1 MTRTFR
7 VALLTSTLLAGQA
20 MAETTLTRL
29 CCTNPMRDSS
39 RESSMVAV
47 WYE

>member
-20 MAETTLTRL
+20 MAETTLTEAL
-29 CCTNPMRDSS
+29 LHKSHEGFIS
-39 RESSMVAV
+39 
-47 WYE
+47 